1 MLKTMHV
8 NCFQGGKQH
17 VRIVSS
23 ICLKG
28 VQFVFNTRIH
38 QHLNIPLNDMP
49 LTFIFNAVRRRL
61 LFEDYKTCYIKIPWF
76 LIVLTVAT

>member
-1 MLKTMHV
+1 MLTVSKEG
-8 NCFQGGKQH
+8 NSN

-38 QHLNIPLNDMP
+38 QQLNIPLNDMP
-49 LTFIFNAVRRRL
+49 LTFIFNAVRRCL
-61 LFEDYKTCYIKIPWF
+61 LFEDNKTCYIKIPWF